1 MKTLKTPLRL
11 ALILLA
17 VFCGSFYFF
26 YKRAQSKLP
35 NKPLIQTAAVIG
47 RPLPKTNLVSLSG
60 KTLEDERL
68 RQGRVVLVFM
78 MPDCKPCDQ
87 ENEFLKTVA
96 GSREDVKFAYVL
108 PFGRKDSVLKM
119 AQDRYALEPFYDEG
133 MTISR
138 ELQLYEVP
146 VKLFLENGVI
156 KRTWLGSADDAR
168 KQTEF
173 KTWLNSL

>member
-1 MKTLKTPLRL
+1 MPSFDLSALVQPRRLTDNQPHASVPLNPL
-11 ALILLA
+11 PCLLA

-35 NKPLIQTAAVIG
+35 NKPLIQTSAVID

-60 KTLEDERL
+60 KTLEDERV

-96 GSREDVKFAYVL
+96 GNREDVRFVYVT

-119 AQDRYALEPFYDEG
+119 AQERYALEPFYDEG
-133 MTISR
+133 VTISR
-138 ELQLYEVP
+138 ELQL
-146 VKLFLENGVI
+146 
-156 KRTWLGSADDAR
+156 KRL
-168 KQTEF
+168 
-173 KTWLNSL
+173 SLAC